1 MKSSLLI
8 RSSFQASRNR
18 SLVRS
23 ASPSGSGPGL
33 GGLGHLQAVLVGPGE
48 EKHLI
53 SPQTSPSGQHITGD
67 GGVGVADMG
76 TSLT

>member
-23 ASPSGSGPGL
+23 AQSFGVRPWASAGAGFYTGHRFHVDSSGFRKWGANGK
-33 GGLGHLQAVLVGPGE
+33 GA
-48 EKHLI
+48 
-53 SPQTSPSGQHITGD
+53 TSPCVTR
-67 GGVGVADMG
+67 A
-76 TSLT
+76 